1 MPSHPSPAI
10 VPFIA
15 YADGAAAI
23 EFLVAG
29 FGFVEQDRITNDR
42 GRIEH
47 ATLAL
52 GDGLIYLAEFGDA
65 YQGPKRHAET
75 CDQARRWLDTS
86 YIVDGAFVLVDD
98 VRKHY
103 EQAKGA
109 GATILSDIEEGGVG
123 TLYRAADPEGHRW
136 MFCNR

>member
-1 MPSHPSPAI
+1 MSSDSRPAI

-23 EFLVAG
+23 DFLVAG

-52 GDGLIYLAEFGDA
+52 GDGLIYLIEFGDE
-65 YQGPKRHAET
+65 YEGPKRHADT

-86 YIVDGAFVLVDD
+86 YIVDGVFVLVDD
-98 VRKHY
+98 VRQHY
-103 EQAKGA
+103 ERAKGA

-123 TLYRAADPEGHRW
+123 ALYRAADPEGHRW
-136 MFCNR
+136 MFCNS

>member
-1 MPSHPSPAI
+1 VSSDSRPAI

-23 EFLVAG
+23 DFLVAG

-52 GDGLIYLAEFGDA
+52 GDGLIYLIEFGDE
-65 YQGPKRHAET
+65 YEGPKRHADT

-86 YIVDGAFVLVDD
+86 YIVDGVFVLVDD
-98 VRKHY
+98 VRQHY
-103 EQAKGA
+103 ERAKGA

-123 TLYRAADPEGHRW
+123 ALYRAADPEGHRW
-136 MFCNR
+136 MFCNS